1 MLFPGMEGKILDRHA
16 HQLRQRVHAE
26 LRLEQPASIGDG
38 LVAFGPLRGAVLD
51 RENDEQCGAARRRAF
66 NDERPAKG
74 VNALAHDGEAEA
86 RRRVGADAVAV
97 VLDGEMQR
105 RSGLE
110 LAFGAGPPL
119 FEDLDPDRA
128 RLAVAD
134 GESRPSG

>member
-1 MLFPGMEGKILDRHA
+1 M
-16 HQLRQRVHAE
+16 QTV
-26 LRLEQPASIGDG
+26 QPRTAGALHRS
-38 LVAFGPLRGAVLD
+38 AFSQFGPLRGAVLD

-134 GESRPSG
+134 GVGHALPDSGRLWSCRSPLAPRHP